1 MKKMTKSITVLYLFL
16 AVATAVFVINSEAN
30 AQTYRRIS
38 NSNNLTKTQVQRI
51 LRRVEERTDRFVA
64 LFNDSLD
71 NSRLNNSRR
80 ENNLNRRA
88 RDLESATD
96 ELRREFD
103 RSDAWIENKDEV
115 RRCLNIASNI
125 NVAMRNRRL
134 DRATE
139 NTWNLL
145 KIELNT
151 LARTYGLPAVGGSY
165 TTGGNGGGNYGNNLN
180 KAQVDRLINNLETR
194 VDRFVVQFNDSLD
207 NSKLNNTRR
216 EDSLNR
222 RARDLEVATDE
233 LRREFDRRDVWIENK
248 DEVRRCL
255 NIASDINIAMRN
267 RRLSAATENNWRA
280 VRSELSV
287 LAKVYG
293 LPAIGSAYN

>member
-38 NSNNLTKTQVQRI
+38 NSNNLTKPQVQRI

-115 RRCLNIASNI
+115 RRCLNIASDINI
-125 NVAMRNRRL
+125 AMRNRRL
-134 DRATE
+134 DRTTE

-145 KIELNT
+145 KTELNT
-151 LARTYGLPAVGGSY
+151 LARTYGLPAVGSSY
-165 TTGGNGGGNYGNNLN
+165 TTSGNGGNYGSNLN
-180 KAQVDRLINNLETR
+180 KAQVNRLINNLEMR

-207 NSKLNNTRR
+207 NSRLNNTRR

-222 RARDLEVATDE
+222 RARDLEAATDE
-233 LRREFDRRDVWIENK
+233 LRREFDSRDLWIENK

-255 NIASDINIAMRN
+255 NIAADINVAMRN
-267 RRLSAATENNWRA
+267 RKLGAATENNWRA
-280 VRSELSV
+280 VRTELNA

-293 LPAIGSAYN
+293 LPAVGGAYN